1 MRLINPQFI
10 PTPEIENQLITCF
23 YQNDIWLLLDGVDEM
38 GESSPVEALNKISQ
52 ELTSWLGQARV
63 VLTCRLNVWDA
74 NLNNNILPGFNTY
87 KTLEF
92 APLQINEFIDKW
104 FKSADNIQR
113 GEELKVKLTE
123 SGKSAFMT

>member
-87 KTLEF
+87 KTLN
-92 APLQINEFIDKW
+92 LHHYKLMNLLINGLNLLIIY
-104 FKSADNIQR
+104 SA
-113 GEELKVKLTE
+113 VKN
-123 SGKSAFMT
+123 